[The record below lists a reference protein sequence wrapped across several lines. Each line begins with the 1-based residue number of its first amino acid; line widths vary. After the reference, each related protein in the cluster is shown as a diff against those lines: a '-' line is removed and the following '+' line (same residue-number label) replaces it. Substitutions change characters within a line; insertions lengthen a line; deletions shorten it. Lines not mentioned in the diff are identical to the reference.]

1 MALAILSAAIS
12 GRSVF
17 VVYPSFLL
25 HQILAEGKRASVVSR
40 SDSASRLDFDAAF
53 GGTVM
58 FAMLV
63 SYHLNPPRPQPLA
76 AADFPADALCL
87 AATTASTLA
96 YELGD
101 SKSAGNCIF
110 AMLHLWALEV
120 HSYDWISVPPLLL
133 FLTNGQAARPDQAER
148 RDSQTTSCY
157 LAANRPVP
165 GARTPTRSTQKATRK
180 ERRLTKIPTH
190 SPQRPCPRYSCRLRR
205 PGFARDFLV
214 ALPLPTALEPKA
226 TTPTAL

>member
-63 SYHLNPPRPQPLA
+63 SYHLNPHDLSPLLLPISLLMHSVWLRPQRPRSLTNWVILSLLVIVFLPL
-76 AADFPADALCL
+76 
-87 AATTASTLA
+87 
-96 YELGD
+96 
-101 SKSAGNCIF
+101 
-110 AMLHLWALEV
+110 LHLWALEV

-133 FLTNGQAARPDQAER
+133 FLTNGQAARPD
-148 RDSQTTSCY
+148 
-157 LAANRPVP
+157 
-165 GARTPTRSTQKATRK
+165 
-180 ERRLTKIPTH
+180 
-190 SPQRPCPRYSCRLRR
+190 
-205 PGFARDFLV
+205 
-214 ALPLPTALEPKA
+214 
-226 TTPTAL
+226 